1 MFKRFALAAAVT
13 MALAAPVSAAT
24 INYSTAGTQADIPGL
39 TGFATTGAMM
49 DGMQVTAC
57 FSVSGCQTLS
67 WADTGANSGGV
78 SGNGWGLSVNGDTF
92 SANIWQFFIDT
103 NANVGQLLSLLLDG
117 RSSFTVFDRTNPST
131 GTPGS
136 AQGRDFNT
144 SVGDVIDVTYLNPTA
159 IIPGSPVGDLFQAV
173 LIEFAPGVTGGPSG
187 PRSSFT
193 FSQDTD
199 NDIRITQVPEPGSL
213 ALLAV
218 GALGL
223 ALSRRRRG

>member
-1 MFKRFALAAAVT
+1 
-13 MALAAPVSAAT
+13 MALAAPASAAT
-24 INYSTAGTQADIPGL
+24 INYSTGGTQANIPGL
-39 TGFATTGAMM
+39 TGFQTTGALM

-78 SGNGWGLSVNGDTF
+78 TGNGWGLSVNGDTF
-92 SANIWQFFIDT
+92 SANIWQFFIDSQS
-103 NANVGQLLSLLLDG
+103 NVGQLLSLLLDG
-117 RSSFTVFDRTNPST
+117 RGSFTVFDRTNPEP

-136 AQGRDFNT
+136 ERGRDFDT
-144 SVGDVIDVTYLNPTA
+144 AVGDIIDVTYLNPTA
-159 IIPGSPVGDLFQAV
+159 IIPGAPVGDLFQQV
-173 LIEFAPGVTGGPSG
+173 LIEFRPGVTGGPSG

>member
-24 INYSTAGTQADIPGL
+24 INYSTGGTQANIPGL
-39 TGFATTGAMM
+39 TGFQTTGALM

-57 FSVSGCQTLS
+57 FSVTGCQTLS

-92 SANIWQFFIDT
+92 SANIWQFFID
-103 NANVGQLLSLLLDG
+103 AQSNVGQLISLLLDG
-117 RSSFTVFDRTNPST
+117 RGSFTVFDRTNPFG

-136 AQGRDFNT
+136 EQGRDFDT
-144 SVGDVIDVTYLNPTA
+144 AVGDIIDVTYLNPTA
-159 IIPGSPVGDLFQAV
+159 IIPGAPVGDLFQQV
-173 LIEFAPGVTGGPSG
+173 LIEFRTGAAGGPSG

-213 ALLAV
+213 ALLAI

-223 ALSRRRRG
+223 ALSRRRR